1 MLTWLRSRLSVLV
14 LVALWGT
21 GLGLVMPLAKD
32 IQQTSTA
39 PAPVQLSGPCDFT
52 MFWVVG
58 RMANTGQAAD
68 IYTPQK
74 ILSAEVFPENPHIKL
89 LWFYPPPALLLV
101 APVAHVTP
109 FFRALYLWIAGVLLL
124 SVLVL
129 HRAGLGWPVIL
140 VAVLSPAG
148 LLNADLGQLGF
159 LTGALTVA
167 GMLLAARRPALAGG
181 LFGALAF
188 KPQAAMLGPVLLL
201 AQGRWRGIAGGA
213 AVALAM
219 CGLSLVLWGPAV
231 WHNFLGPGLQYSHF
245 VLIQPFPRHPPP
257 VDNSN
262 EFYGV
267 SVFWMCRSFGWSVRA
282 SSLAQSLA
290 VLGAVTACWWAW
302 RQKNADPIARVAL
315 TACLALFMTPY
326 GYLYDLGGTTIAIAA
341 LAWQERRLLLTDV
354 LLFGW
359 PVLGLLIALKFYLE
373 LAPVMLAL
381 AAWRA
386 TKAMRRT

>member
-1 MLTWLRSRLSVLV
+1 
-14 LVALWGT
+14 
-21 GLGLVMPLAKD
+21 VMPLAKD
-32 IQQTSTA
+32 IQQTATA
-39 PAPVQLSGPCDFT
+39 PAVQLAGPCDFT
-52 MFWVVG
+52 MFWAVG
-58 RMANTGQAAD
+58 RMANAGQAVD
-68 IYTPQK
+68 IYTPHK
-74 ILSAEVFPENPHIKL
+74 ILGAEAFPENPYIRL

-101 APVAHVTP
+101 APAAHVTP
-109 FFRALYLWIAGVLLL
+109 FFRALYLWIALVLLL
-124 SVLVL
+124 SVLIL
-129 HRAGLGWPVIL
+129 RRARLGWPVIL

-159 LTGALTVA
+159 FTGALSVA
-167 GMLLAARRPALAGG
+167 GMLLAARRPVLAGG

-201 AQGRWRGIAGGA
+201 AQASWRGIAGGA
-213 AVALAM
+213 AVALIM

-282 SSLAQSLA
+282 SSLVQSVA
-290 VLGAVTACWWAW
+290 ALGAVAVCWWAW
-302 RQKNADPIARVAL
+302 RREVKNPIARVAL
-315 TACLALFMTPY
+315 TACLGLFVTPY
-326 GYLYDLGGTTIAIAA
+326 GYLYDLGGTSIAVAA
-341 LAWQERRLLLTDV
+341 LAWQERRLVLTDV
-354 LLFGW
+354 LLFCW

-373 LAPVMLAL
+373 LAPVILAL
-381 AAWRA
+381 TCWRA
-386 TKAMRRT
+386 AKAMRRT

>member
-1 MLTWLRSRLSVLV
+1 MSFII

-21 GLGLVMPLAKD
+21 SLGLVMPLAKD

-52 MFWVVG
+52 MFWAVG
-58 RMANTGQAAD
+58 RMANAGQAAD
-68 IYTPQK
+68 IFTPQN

-101 APVAHVTP
+101 APAGHVTP

-129 HRAGLGWPVIL
+129 RRAGLAWPVI
-140 VAVLSPAG
+140 AAAALSPAG

-159 LTGALTVA
+159 LTGALTIA
-167 GMLLAARRPALAGG
+167 GMLLADKRPALAGS

-201 AQGRWRGIAGGA
+201 ARGQWRGIAGGA

-219 CGLSLVLWGPAV
+219 CGLSLALWGPAV
-231 WHNFLGPGLQYSHF
+231 WHNFLGPGLRYSHF

-282 SSLAQSLA
+282 SSLVQSLA
-290 VLGAVTACWWAW
+290 VLGALAVCWWAW
-302 RQKNADPIARVAL
+302 RQKNANPIARVAL

-326 GYLYDLGGTTIAIAA
+326 GYLYDLGGTSIAIAA
-341 LAWQERRLLLTDV
+341 LAWQERRLVLTDV

-373 LAPVMLAL
+373 LAPVMLCL

-386 TKAMRRT
+386 AKAMRRT